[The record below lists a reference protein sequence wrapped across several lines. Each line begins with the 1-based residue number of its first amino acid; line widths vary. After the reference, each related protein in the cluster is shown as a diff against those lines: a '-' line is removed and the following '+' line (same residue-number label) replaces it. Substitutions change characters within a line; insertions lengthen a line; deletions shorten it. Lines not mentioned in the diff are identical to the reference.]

1 MSRQRYRVASCLL
14 LASVIACA
22 APEKASEPFVQG
34 PADDGQAASAREDSP
49 RKQTLVSES
58 AATAAVDYDTAS
70 LQEERS
76 RDRRKGES
84 SAPAAAEGPPPS
96 LDAIAGGAVATKAD
110 VAKPKAVERKVRAP
124 LARPAREPAPPS
136 APPLVATGYAPEQ
149 EPARPDPG
157 GTFVHAGVNPLTD
170 TREDNL
176 STFAID
182 VDTASYT
189 YARRFMQS
197 GQRPSAGSVRVEEW
211 VNAFHYEYEGPK
223 DKLPFAVHLAAAP
236 SPFVNGRHLVRV
248 GIQGKRVAKSE
259 RKPVHLTFL
268 VDVSG
273 SMYTPDKLPL
283 AQKALHMLTD
293 ELRADDSVAIVTY
306 AGRTG
311 EVLSATK
318 ATKDGK
324 RRIHDAIERL
334 RAGGGTN
341 MSSGMEL
348 AYKNAH
354 RFLSSESN
362 SRVIVLSDGDANIGY
377 TSHQEI
383 LKRIAGYVSE
393 GVTMSTVG
401 FGTGN
406 YRDHLMEQL
415 ANAGNGN
422 YSYIDSEKAARRV
435 FVEDLTG
442 TLEVIAQDVKIQVD
456 FDPSRVAAYR
466 LIGYENRDIADKD
479 FRNDRV
485 DAGEI
490 GAGHTVTALYEVVL
504 RDGDHASELGDIA
517 TVRIRHKK
525 PRGVKATEIART
537 LTGAD
542 VKASFEG
549 LDTDTRFAAAAA
561 LSAEILR
568 GSEHV
573 AHLTLED
580 ARAIAANAA
589 VGRYAEERRE
599 LVDLLSK
606 VIEHRPAY
614 SRR

>member
-1 MSRQRYRVASCLL
+1 MSRQRYRLASSLL

-22 APEKASEPFVQG
+22 APEK
-34 PADDGQAASAREDSP
+34 PADTYIHGAEP
-49 RKQTLVSES
+49 E
-58 AATAAVDYDTAS
+58 AVDVAEDALS
-70 LQEERS
+70 EESVS
-76 RDRRKGES
+76 RVDRG
-84 SAPAAAEGPPPS
+84 
-96 LDAIAGGAVATKAD
+96 AIAGGAEAKASS
-110 VAKPKAVERKVRAP
+110 ARSRAE
-124 LARPAREPAPPS
+124 ASAAEPQAFASVPGAPPPVAATDS
-136 APPLVATGYAPEQ
+136 GSRVRFLEAENRAAPRKLAKGKEYAALPSGDGKPSGAFGRVAPVDDEVGGPN
-149 EPARPDPG
+149 PG
-157 GTFVHAGVNPLTD
+157 GTFVHAGVNALVD

-189 YARRFMQS
+189 YARRFMRH
-197 GQRPSAGSVRVEEW
+197 GQRPNPDSVRVEEW
-211 VNAFHYEYEGPK
+211 VNAFHYEYASPK
-223 DKLPFAVHLAAAP
+223 DQLPFAVHLAAAP
-236 SPFVNGRHLVRV
+236 SPFVKGRHLVRV
-248 GIQGKRVAKSE
+248 GIQGKRLSKEE
-259 RKPVHLTFL
+259 RKSAHLTFL

-273 SMYTPDKLPL
+273 SMSSPDKLPL
-283 AQKALHMLTD
+283 AQQALHLLTD

-306 AGRTG
+306 AGNTA
-311 EVLSATK
+311 EVLPATK
-318 ATKDGK
+318 ATSDGK
-324 RRIHDAIERL
+324 RRIHQAIDAL
-334 RAGGGTN
+334 RTSGGTN
-341 MSSGMEL
+341 MASGMEL

-383 LKRIAGYVSE
+383 LKSVAGYVSE
-393 GVTMSTVG
+393 GVTLSTVG

-422 YSYIDSEKAARRV
+422 YSYIDSLAAAKRV
-435 FVEDLTG
+435 FVDDLTG
-442 TLEVIAQDVKIQVD
+442 TLEVIAKDVKIQVEL
-456 FDPSRVAAYR
+456 DPSRVAAYR

-504 RDGDHASELGDIA
+504 RDGDNASELGNIA
-517 TVRIRHKK
+517 TVRVRHKA
-525 PRGVKATEIART
+525 PRGVKATEIARS

-542 VKASFEG
+542 VRKSFAE
-549 LDTDTRFAAAAA
+549 LDADTRFAAAAA

-573 AHLTLED
+573 AHLELED
-580 ARAIAANAA
+580 ALALAREAA
-589 VGRYAEERRE
+589 VGRYAEERME
-599 LVDLLSK
+599 LVELLGN
-606 VIEHRPAY
+606 VIERRPAY